1 MEAVQDAISNAG
13 VFYVALNFG
22 LWADFCGEVCQIS
35 SLNIAGCMVPFC
47 CHSGNHV
54 RFSTWRRIKRTGLLV
69 LNRCQR
75 MLLLPALKLRVLGRT
90 RREVSGLRQGQQQ
103 AAIKRLQV
111 VWWCRK
117 ARRSR
122 QKMMILMFVIE

>member
-22 LWADFCGEVCQIS
+22 LWADFCGGSVSDFIS
-35 SLNIAGCMVPFC
+35 QYSRLYGAF
-47 CHSGNHV
+47 
-54 RFSTWRRIKRTGLLV
+54 LLSQRKSCEIQYV
-69 LNRCQR
+69 EKNKANRLARAQQ
-75 MLLLPALKLRVLGRT
+75 MLLLPALKLRVLVRT